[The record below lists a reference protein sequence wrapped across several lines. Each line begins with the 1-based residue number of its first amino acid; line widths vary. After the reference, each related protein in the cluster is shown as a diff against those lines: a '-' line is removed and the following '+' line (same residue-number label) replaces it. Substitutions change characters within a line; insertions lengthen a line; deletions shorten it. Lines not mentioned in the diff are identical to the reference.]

1 MNDLSN
7 QYSALGF
14 NPGYYD
20 LLILDR
26 NVSLGPDFAFD
37 FNSIEYTSILNV
49 ENLSFSFAQEA
60 STLERFAGEGADP
73 NTFGIGKADFNASF
87 NMLLKVPS
95 TGYVDFGFAHLFD
108 CVTLAYKG
116 TGTSYSSR
124 LITSNNNPV
133 AIGTTYFTIDN
144 IADFKSLTTPFQ
156 MILKKEKGSEIAETV
171 TVSSV
176 DKATRRVYLNAG
188 TARTHTPSQTY
199 LWATSTNPG
208 TNREPSFSLVS
219 LFQGLLSNCLVN
231 KMVIDCKPGQDV
243 DISCDLKFTNIN
255 RKYQIDM
262 FNNFNTLA
270 AQNSKYKAQRA
281 VSGSE
286 IRINST
292 SFTSGGFGLTNAIG
306 QPFFGGFQGIGTT
319 SFLVQEINISI
330 DNQLEHVYA
339 LHSVSNDEYI
349 RRRENLIPHGIVSN
363 GRKIEGTI
371 KYLSPIAPW
380 TLAEKLAGPSSINN
394 GGIEIDFGTFKISF
408 PEVVWYGSKA
418 DSPLQDNQTKE
429 IKFLVTTQKLTNNP
443 VLAFSNSF

>member
-1 MNDLSN
+1 M
-7 QYSALGF
+7 
-14 NPGYYD
+14 
-20 LLILDR
+20 
-26 NVSLGPDFAFD
+26 
-37 FNSIEYTSILNV
+37 
-49 ENLSFSFAQEA
+49 
-60 STLERFAGEGADP
+60 
-73 NTFGIGKADFNASF
+73 
-87 NMLLKVPS
+87 
-95 TGYVDFGFAHLFD
+95 
-108 CVTLAYKG
+108 
-116 TGTSYSSR
+116 
-124 LITSNNNPV
+124 
-133 AIGTTYFTIDN
+133 
-144 IADFKSLTTPFQ
+144 
-156 MILKKEKGSEIAETV
+156 
-171 TVSSV
+171 
-176 DKATRRVYLNAG
+176 
-188 TARTHTPSQTY
+188 
-199 LWATSTNPG
+199 
-208 TNREPSFSLVS
+208 
-219 LFQGLLSNCLVN
+219 
-231 KMVIDCKPGQDV
+231 
-243 DISCDLKFTNIN
+243 
-255 RKYQIDM
+255 
-262 FNNFNTLA
+262 A

-349 RRRENLIPHGIVSN
+349 RRRENLTPQGIVSN

>member
-1 MNDLSN
+1 MNDLRS

-26 NVSLGPDFAFD
+26 NVSLDPDFAFD
-37 FNSIEYTSILNV
+37 FNAIEYTSILNV
-49 ENLSFSFAQEA
+49 ENLNFQFSQEA

-73 NTFGIGKADFNASF
+73 NTFGLGKADFNGSF

-108 CVTLAYKG
+108 CATLAYKG
-116 TGTSYSSR
+116 TGTSFSSR
-124 LITSNNNPV
+124 LITANNNPI

-144 IADFKSLTTPFQ
+144 IADFKSLPTPFQ
-156 MILKKEKGSEIAETV
+156 MTLKKESGSETTETV

-176 DKATRRVYLNAG
+176 DKTTRRLYLNAG

-199 LWATSTNPG
+199 LWASSTNPG
-208 TNREPSFSLVS
+208 SNREPSFSLVS
-219 LFQGLLSNCLVN
+219 LMQGLLSNCLVD
-231 KMVIDCKPGQDV
+231 KLVIDCKPGQDV
-243 DISCDLKFTNIN
+243 DISCNFKFTNIN

-262 FNNFNTLA
+262 FSSFNNLA
-270 AQNSKYKAQRA
+270 LQNSKYKAQRA

-286 IRINST
+286 IRINNT
-292 SFTSGGFGLTNAIG
+292 SYTSGGFGLTNAIG
-306 QPFFGGFQGIGTT
+306 QSFFNGFQGIGTT

-349 RRRENLIPHGIVSN
+349 RRRENLKPHAIISN

-371 KYLSPIAPW
+371 KYISPIAPW
-380 TLAEKLAGPSSINN
+380 ALAEKLAGPSSINN
-394 GGIEIDFGTFKISF
+394 GGIEIDFGTFKLSF
-408 PEVVWYGSKA
+408 PEVVWSGSKA

-429 IKFLVTTQKLTNNP
+429 IKFLVTTQKLTNIP
-443 VLAFSNSF
+443 VLAFSDSF

>member
-1 MNDLSN
+1 MNDLRS

-26 NVSLGPDFAFD
+26 NVSLDPDFTFD
-37 FNSIEYTSILNV
+37 FNAIEYTSILNV
-49 ENLSFSFAQEA
+49 ENLNFQFSQEA

-73 NTFGIGKADFNASF
+73 NTFGLGKADFNGSF

-108 CVTLAYKG
+108 CATLAYKG
-116 TGTSYSSR
+116 TGTSFSSR

-133 AIGTTYFTIDN
+133 GIGTTFFTIDN

-156 MILKKEKGSEIAETV
+156 MTLKKESGSETAETV

-176 DKATRRVYLNAG
+176 DKTNRRLYLNAG

-199 LWATSTNPG
+199 LWASATNPG

-219 LFQGLLSNCLVN
+219 LMQGLLSNCLVD
-231 KMVIDCKPGQDV
+231 KLVIDCKPGQDV
-243 DISCDLKFTNIN
+243 DISCNFKFTNIN

-262 FNNFNTLA
+262 FSSFNNLA
-270 AQNSKYKAQRA
+270 LQNSKYKAQRA

-286 IRINST
+286 IRINNT
-292 SFTSGGFGLTNAIG
+292 SYTSGGFGLTNAIG
-306 QPFFGGFQGIGTT
+306 QPFFNGFQGIGTT
-319 SFLVQEINISI
+319 SFLVKEINISI

-339 LHSVSNDEYI
+339 LHSVSNDEYV
-349 RRRENLIPHGIVSN
+349 RRRENLKPHAIISN

-371 KYLSPIAPW
+371 KYVSPIAPW

-408 PEVVWYGSKA
+408 PEVVWSGSKA

-429 IKFLVTTQKLTNNP
+429 IKFLVTTQKLTNIP